1 MRKGRKKRKKEKEER
16 KGRKK
21 RKKERKWCRS
31 RSGDRG
37 DGRGHEVS
45 LVTSGPE
52 NVANSGCNGN
62 DLRLG
67 FYAVEWNRF
76 NGDEDR

>member
-1 MRKGRKKRKKEKEER
+1 MTPREIGIKRI
-16 KGRKK
+16 
-21 RKKERKWCRS
+21 
-31 RSGDRG
+31 RG
-37 DGRGHEVS
+37 TEVD
-45 LVTSGPE
+45 
-52 NVANSGCNGN
+52 VANNGCNGN